1 MSTSDMEN
9 EGGDEGGLGE
19 EGGIGDMG
27 GDILGG
33 DVGGDVGDM
42 GGDVGDMVGGD
53 DEDEV

>member
-1 MSTSDMEN
+1 MSASDMEN